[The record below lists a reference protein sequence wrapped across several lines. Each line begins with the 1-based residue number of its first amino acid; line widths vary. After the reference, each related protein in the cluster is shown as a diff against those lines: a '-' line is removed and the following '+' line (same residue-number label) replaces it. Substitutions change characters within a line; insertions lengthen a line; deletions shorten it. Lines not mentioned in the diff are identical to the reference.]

1 MAKKKEIELDPVVIQ
16 NKARMDEI
24 VEELKAIE
32 VSEAERKAILLER
45 IQKLTEQSEDK
56 GVCAGARKRH
66 LQEELKVLMD
76 TVPKSE
82 TKTQYKVALLCGD
95 VILKKAKKDYDKDTN
110 KLLQWALEN
119 NLAEFVKTKQTQ
131 EFDWATFKATLEI
144 IEGGVIINKE
154 TGEVMNMDGLG
165 TKDVPEELVIKC

>member
-24 VEELKAIE
+24 VEEIKAIE
-32 VSEAERKAILLER
+32 VSEAEREAILLER

-82 TKTQYKVALLCGD
+82 TKTQFKVSLLCGD
-95 VILKKAKKDYDKDTN
+95 VILKKADKDYDKDPK

-119 NLAEFVKTKQTQ
+119 NLAEFVRTKQ
-131 EFDWATFKATLEI
+131 EFDWAKFKATLEI
-144 IEGGVIINKE
+144 IDDGVIINKE

-165 TKDVPEELVIKC
+165 TKDVPEELVIK

>member
-1 MAKKKEIELDPVVIQ
+1 
-16 NKARMDEI
+16 
-24 VEELKAIE
+24 
-32 VSEAERKAILLER
+32 
-45 IQKLTEQSEDK
+45 
-56 GVCAGARKRH
+56 
-66 LQEELKVLMD
+66 MD

-119 NLAEFVKTKQTQ
+119 NLEEFVKTKQTQ

-144 IEGGVIINKE
+144 IEDDVIINKE

>member
-24 VEELKAIE
+24 VEEIKLIDA
-32 VSEAERKAILLER
+32 SEAERKAILLER

-56 GVCAGARKRH
+56 GVCARARKRH

-82 TKTQYKVALLCGD
+82 AKTQYKVSLLCGD
-95 VILKKAKKDYDKDTN
+95 VILKKADKDYDKDVN

-119 NLAEFVKTKQTQ
+119 NLSEFVRTKQ
-131 EFDWATFKATLEI
+131 EFDWAKFKSTLEI
-144 IEGGVIINKE
+144 IDDGIIINKE
-154 TGEVMNMDGLG
+154 TGEVMNIDGLN
-165 TKDVPEELVIKC
+165 TKDVPEEIVIR

>member
-24 VEELKAIE
+24 VEEIKAIE

-82 TKTQYKVALLCGD
+82 TKTQFKVSLLCGD
-95 VILKKAKKDYDKDTN
+95 VILKKADKDYDKDPK

-119 NLAEFVKTKQTQ
+119 NLAEFVRTKQ
-131 EFDWATFKATLEI
+131 EFDWAKFKATLEI
-144 IEGGVIINKE
+144 VDDGVIINKE

-165 TKDVPEELVIKC
+165 TKDVPEELMIK

>member
-1 MAKKKEIELDPVVIQ
+1 MAKKKEIELD

-24 VEELKAIE
+24 VEEIKAIE

-82 TKTQYKVALLCGD
+82 TKTQFKVSLLCGD
-95 VILKKAKKDYDKDTN
+95 VILKKADKDYDKDPK

-119 NLAEFVKTKQTQ
+119 NLAEFVRTKQ
-131 EFDWATFKATLEI
+131 EFDWAKFKATLEI
-144 IEGGVIINKE
+144 VDDGVIINKE

-165 TKDVPEELVIKC
+165 TKDVPEELVIK

>member
-24 VEELKAIE
+24 VEEIKAIE

-82 TKTQYKVALLCGD
+82 TKTQFKVSLLCGD
-95 VILKKAKKDYDKDTN
+95 VILKKADKDYDKDPK

-119 NLAEFVKTKQTQ
+119 NLAEFVRTKQ
-131 EFDWATFKATLEI
+131 EFDWAKFKATLEI
-144 IEGGVIINKE
+144 IDDGIIINKE

-165 TKDVPEELVIKC
+165 TKDVPEELMIK

>member
-1 MAKKKEIELDPVVIQ
+1 MTKKKEIQLDPVVIQ

-32 VSEAERKAILLER
+32 VSEPERKAILLER

-82 TKTQYKVALLCGD
+82 TKTQFKVSLLCGD
-95 VILKKAKKDYDKDTN
+95 VILKKADKDYDKDPK

-119 NLAEFVKTKQTQ
+119 NLAEFVRTKQ
-131 EFDWATFKATLEI
+131 EFDWAKFKATLEI
-144 IEGGVIINKE
+144 VDDGVIINKE

-165 TKDVPEELVIKC
+165 TKDVPEELVIK

>member
-24 VEELKAIE
+24 VEEFKVIE

-119 NLAEFVKTKQTQ
+119 NLVEFVKTKQ
-131 EFDWATFKATLEI
+131 EFDWAKFKDTLEI
-144 IEGGVIINKE
+144 IEDGVIINKE

-165 TKDVPEELVIKC
+165 TKDVPEELVIK

>member
-82 TKTQYKVALLCGD
+82 TKTRYKVALLCGD

-119 NLAEFVKTKQTQ
+119 NLVEFIKTKQ
-131 EFDWATFKATLEI
+131 EFDWAKFKDTLEI
-144 IEGGVIINKE
+144 IEDGVIINKE

-165 TKDVPEELVIKC
+165 TKDVPEELVIK

>member
-1 MAKKKEIELDPVVIQ
+1 MTKKKEIELDPVVIQ

-82 TKTQYKVALLCGD
+82 TKTQFKVSLLCGD
-95 VILKKAKKDYDKDTN
+95 VILKKADKDYDKDPK

-119 NLAEFVKTKQTQ
+119 NLAEFVRTKQ
-131 EFDWATFKATLEI
+131 EFDWAKFKATLEI
-144 IEGGVIINKE
+144 VDDGVIINKE

-165 TKDVPEELVIKC
+165 TKDVPEELVIK

>member
-24 VEELKAIE
+24 VEEIKAIE

-82 TKTQYKVALLCGD
+82 TKTQFKVSLLCGD
-95 VILKKAKKDYDKDTN
+95 VILKKADKDYDKDPK

-119 NLAEFVKTKQTQ
+119 NLAEFVRTKQ
-131 EFDWATFKATLEI
+131 EFDWAKFKATLEI
-144 IEGGVIINKE
+144 VDDGVIINKE

-165 TKDVPEELVIKC
+165 TKDVPEELVIK

>member
-1 MAKKKEIELDPVVIQ
+1 MTKKKEIQLDPVVIQ

-82 TKTQYKVALLCGD
+82 TKTQFKVSLLCGD
-95 VILKKAKKDYDKDTN
+95 VILKKADKDYDKDPK

-119 NLAEFVKTKQTQ
+119 NLAEFVRTKQ
-131 EFDWATFKATLEI
+131 EFDWAKFKATLEI
-144 IEGGVIINKE
+144 VDDGVIINKE

-165 TKDVPEELVIKC
+165 TKDVPEELVIK

>member
-119 NLAEFVKTKQTQ
+119 DLAEFVRTKQ
-131 EFDWATFKATLEI
+131 EFDWAKFKATLEI
-144 IEGGVIINKE
+144 IDDGIIINKE

-165 TKDVPEELVIKC
+165 TKDVPEELVIK

>member
-1 MAKKKEIELDPVVIQ
+1 
-16 NKARMDEI
+16 
-24 VEELKAIE
+24 
-32 VSEAERKAILLER
+32 
-45 IQKLTEQSEDK
+45 
-56 GVCAGARKRH
+56 
-66 LQEELKVLMD
+66 
-76 TVPKSE
+76 
-82 TKTQYKVALLCGD
+82 
-95 VILKKAKKDYDKDTN
+95 YDKDTN

>member
-82 TKTQYKVALLCGD
+82 TKTQFKVSLLCGD
-95 VILKKAKKDYDKDTN
+95 VILKKADKDYDKDPK

-119 NLAEFVKTKQTQ
+119 NLAEFVRTKQ
-131 EFDWATFKATLEI
+131 EFDWAKFKATLEI
-144 IEGGVIINKE
+144 VDDGVIINKE

-165 TKDVPEELVIKC
+165 TKDVPEELVIK

>member
-82 TKTQYKVALLCGD
+82 TKTQFKVSLICGD
-95 VILKKAKKDYDKDTN
+95 VILKKADKDYDKDPK

-119 NLAEFVKTKQTQ
+119 NLAEFIRTKQ
-131 EFDWATFKATLEI
+131 EFDWAKFKASLEI

-165 TKDVPEELVIKC
+165 TKDVPEELVIK

>member
-1 MAKKKEIELDPVVIQ
+1 MYKRQ
-16 NKARMDEI
+16 
-24 VEELKAIE
+24 
-32 VSEAERKAILLER
+32 
-45 IQKLTEQSEDK
+45 

-82 TKTQYKVALLCGD
+82 TKTQFKVSLLCGD
-95 VILKKAKKDYDKDTN
+95 VILKKADKDYDKDPK

-119 NLAEFVKTKQTQ
+119 NLAEFVRTKQ
-131 EFDWATFKATLEI
+131 EFDWAKFKATLEI
-144 IEGGVIINKE
+144 VDDGVIINKE

-165 TKDVPEELVIKC
+165 TKDVPEELVIK